1 MATVPMKI
9 QVGLTDS
16 EYRPCYVLERPHRKG
31 AIEEEVKHKA
41 LFHKWTLEQEPIS
54 PGLTVGSH
62 PGGQLSRTVA
72 LVELEDGTTRL
83 VMPALLRFLDTE
95 ETMRQIAWPGEE
107 HDNL

>member
-16 EYRPCYVLERPHRKG
+16 EYRPCYVLERPSRKG
-31 AIEEEVKHKA
+31 AIEERVKHKA
-41 LFHKWTLEQEPIS
+41 LFHKWTLEQEPVG

-62 PGGQLSRTVA
+62 PGGQISRTMAV
-72 LVELEDGTTRL
+72 VELEDGKTRL
-83 VMPALLRFLDTE
+83 VVPELLLFVDTE